1 MISSETVAYHD
12 QLHCVFV
19 LLSVFQMKLF
29 TFFYPSILIVSVCDS
44 AALEADGSD
53 ERRSH
58 IVSVAIARALSYL
71 PMEMQVK
78 ISLRDSVIFNTIC
91 DEIGPSRL
99 DEFMHELV
107 LFNQPE
113 LDKAFGVPLDSVVA
127 SVERVVQDYIACRE
141 RPYCKYLPRG
151 LRNDEGE
158 EYAQTVIAE
167 YMTQDGKLVEA
178 IHNWGLPLSLT
189 CFLDDF
195 SAWRGIIRGSASFQ
209 ILARADRSVIMVGR
223 SNQFAFTIIPSA
235 RMLIRAVPSAS
246 PDRTTVELWHADSME
261 PQILYKGVANR
272 RHELTVEVEISPN
285 HERIIIFMTADVFMQ
300 TEGRFQRTYV
310 KKVFNTDYK
319 NHMPVFEENS
329 NDRYW
334 PLFEDIRELSGAEFD
349 DHVHDRE
356 LFRPLP
362 DRDAELLVAFR
373 AEVSKIGYPDKEEHP
388 QQAIL
393 RKIHRAISEP
403 DDRLLPL
410 IKEFLKGRA
419 YQSSR
424 FANAKAIE
432 KLIQRTIAGERL
444 LYQLSAQE
452 FWDTSIRG

>member
-19 LLSVFQMKLF
+19 LLSVFEMKLF
-29 TFFYPSILIVSVCDS
+29 TCFYSPILIVSVCDS

-78 ISLRDSVIFNTIC
+78 IALHDSVIFNTIC

-113 LDKAFGVPLDSVVA
+113 LDQAFGVPLDSVVA

-141 RPYCKYLPRG
+141 RLYCKYLPRG
-151 LRNDEGE
+151 LRNDEGQA
-158 EYAQTVIAE
+158 YAQETIAE
-167 YMTQDGKLVEA
+167 YMTPDGK
-178 IHNWGLPLSLT
+178 INDGLFRWVMQSFDT

-195 SAWRGIIRGSASFQ
+195 FVLRGRNRMSDSFQ
-209 ILARADRSVIMVGR
+209 VLATADKSAIMVSR
-223 SNQFAFTIIPSA
+223 HNQFAFTLIPSA
-235 RMLIRAVPSAS
+235 RMLLRVVS
-246 PDRTTVELWHADSME
+246 PTNNRTTVELWHADSME
-261 PQILYKGVANR
+261 PQILYDGGADPQFLNVA
-272 RHELTVEVEISPN
+272 VEISPN
-285 HERIIIFMTADVFMQ
+285 HEKIIVFID
-300 TEGRFQRTYV
+300 GFSRKPCA

-393 RKIHRAISEP
+393 RKIHRAINEP